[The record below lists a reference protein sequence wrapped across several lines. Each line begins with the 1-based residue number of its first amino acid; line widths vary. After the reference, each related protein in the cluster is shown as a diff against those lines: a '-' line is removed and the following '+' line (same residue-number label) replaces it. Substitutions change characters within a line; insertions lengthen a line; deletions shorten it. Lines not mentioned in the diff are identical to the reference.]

1 MNKVKSMLILI
12 FAVLISNFG
21 IVYAS
26 GLADNGI
33 VNVASPE
40 VNENVKI
47 TSASHPMGSK
57 YGSTYTK
64 LEGFIDGNK
73 ISSALSQN
81 LALFS
86 YGTAEGVDEIYT
98 PLYDPKN
105 PIQVCVDLGEEY
117 DISSIVVY
125 GRPMDI
131 SLSNTRVYASNDEK
145 AATADWQ
152 SAELYEIKDF
162 GTGTASMGN
171 MVPANGNLTVK
182 FTENPIADPTDL
194 SKENK
199 VYPNY
204 LERSK
209 ENNRFRYIIISRGS
223 KTSVGYTEMI
233 FGEIEVFAKMPME
246 FAADCNVTCDG
257 ENYIGEY
264 YIENNREESPELDM
278 VVILASYDENN
289 KMKNISV
296 LPVKA
301 DSNVKN
307 STLSVSA
314 EDAVKAKMYIWS
326 GTSLVDGGEISYAS
340 SSNE

>member
-26 GLADNGI
+26 GFADNGI

-57 YGSTYTK
+57 YGGTYTK

-73 ISSALSQN
+73 ISHALSQN

-86 YGTAEGVDEIYT
+86 YGTADDDEIYA

-125 GRPMDI
+125 GRPMDVL
-131 SLSNTRVYASNDEK
+131 LSDTRVYASNDEK

-162 GTGTASMGN
+162 GTGTANMGKII
-171 MVPANGNLTVK
+171 PANGNLTVK
-182 FTENPIADPTDL
+182 FTENPVADPTKL
-194 SKENK
+194 SKEDGI
-199 VYPNY
+199 YPNY
-204 LERSK
+204 LERSN
-209 ENNRFRYIIISRGS
+209 ENSHFRYIVISRGS
-223 KTSVGYTEMI
+223 RTTVGYTEMVY
-233 FGEIEVFAKMPME
+233 GEIEVFARIPME
-246 FAADCNVTCDG
+246 FAADCRVTCNG
-257 ENYIGEY
+257 EDYIGEY

-278 VVILASYDENN
+278 IVILASYDENN
-289 KMKNISV
+289 MMKNISV

-301 DSNVKN
+301 DSTVKN
-307 STLSVSA
+307 GNLKVSA
-314 EDAVKAKMYIWS
+314 ENAARAKMYIWS
-326 GTSLVDGGEISYAS
+326 GTGLIDGGEISYAS
-340 SSNE
+340 CINE